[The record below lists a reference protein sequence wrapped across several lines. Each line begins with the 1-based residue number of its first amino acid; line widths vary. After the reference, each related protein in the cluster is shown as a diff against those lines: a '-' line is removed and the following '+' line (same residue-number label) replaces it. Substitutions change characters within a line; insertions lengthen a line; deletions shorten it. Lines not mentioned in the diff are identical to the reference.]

1 MFLFNLFKENESE
14 VLAKLFYEV
23 SEELKDIDE
32 SMSSS
37 LFHFHAYFLN
47 LNQELFF
54 TKEDYENLFDGLF
67 LIYEDNP
74 KVNRIKSLLIK
85 NSHNFK
91 RNLCHKENLEKI
103 KDIIYNNYLYVVCS
117 DYEIDSKEEDSKNF
131 ILGYTTIAECGID
144 RDFIQERLTNEISDF
159 ITLKMNDAIF
169 WNELEKNT
177 FIKFEK
183 AIRKE
188 NDENLN
194 GDDLFLIYNFILR
207 DKTIENEANFN
218 NEKSMFFIKIGA
230 FFHSPT
236 YLTYLF
242 DLIKDD
248 EIENFIRK
256 DAEKDFKRGYS
267 SKFSLIYNIIKD

>member
-23 SEELKDIDE
+23 SEELKDFDE

-54 TKEDYENLFDGLF
+54 TKEDYENLFDRFF

-74 KVNRIKSLLIK
+74 KVQRIKSLLIK

-91 RNLCHKENLEKI
+91 KNLCQQENLEKI
-103 KDIIYNNYLYVVCS
+103 KDIIYSNYLYVVCS
-117 DYEIDSKEEDSKNF
+117 DYEISSKEEDSKNF
-131 ILGYTTIAECGID
+131 IFGYTTITECGID
-144 RDFIQERLTNEISDF
+144 RNFIQERLTNEISDF
-159 ITLKMNDAIF
+159 ITLKINDELF
-169 WNELEKNT
+169 WNSSEKAA

-183 AIRKE
+183 TIRKE
-188 NDENLN
+188 NCEKLDGN
-194 GDDLFLIYNFILR
+194 DLFLIYNFILR
-207 DKTIENEANFN
+207 DKTIEDQSKFN
-218 NEKSMFFIKIGA
+218 DEKSMFFIKIGA

-242 DLIKDD
+242 ELIKDED
-248 EIENFIRK
+248 IEAFIRK
-256 DAEKDFKRGYS
+256 DAEEEAKKGIFK
-267 SKFSLIYNIIKD
+267 